1 MKILAL
7 DTAAS
12 WCSVA
17 VYNADGDVV
26 LADVSENIG
35 KGHAEVL
42 MDYIERAVTEAKLSL
57 RDMDRVAV
65 NIGPGSFTGVRIG
78 VSAARGF
85 ALALDVPAIGI
96 TAFEALAA
104 ETQILSPEKP
114 ILVLLDAHRGEIYAQ
129 SFDAKG
135 LPGAKPLVLS
145 REGAEALAVSQA
157 ENTVLAGSA
166 AAAIND
172 VLGGRFE
179 LGPIEPTAKI
189 GIYAHLASL
198 RQPGDAPKPLYM
210 RGPDAKPQVG
220 FALPR
225 KATGE

>member
-17 VYNADGDVV
+17 VYNSDGDIV

-42 MDYIERAVTEAKLSL
+42 MDYVERAAREAKLSL

-104 ETQILSPEKP
+104 ETQSLSPEKP
-114 ILVLLDAHRGEIYAQ
+114 VLVLLDAHRGEIYAQ

-135 LPGAKPLVLS
+135 LPSAKPLVLS
-145 REGAEALAVSQA
+145 REEAEALAVSQA
-157 ENTVLAGSA
+157 ASTVLAGSA
-166 AAAIND
+166 APAINE
-172 VLGGRFE
+172 VIGSRFT
-179 LGPIEPTAKI
+179 LGPVEPTAKI
-189 GIYAHLASL
+189 GIYARLANS

>member
-17 VYNADGDVV
+17 VYNSDGDVV

-42 MDYIERAVTEAKLSL
+42 MTYVERAVTEAKLSIS
-57 RDMDRVAV
+57 DMDRVAV
-65 NIGPGSFTGVRIG
+65 NVGPGSFTGVRIG

-85 ALALDVPAIGI
+85 ALALGIPAIGV

-104 ETQILSPEKP
+104 EIHIANPENP
-114 ILVLLDAHRGEIYAQ
+114 VLVLLDAHRGEIYAQ

-135 LPGAKPLVLS
+135 LTSARPLVLS
-145 REGAEALAVSQA
+145 REEALALAVSQA

-166 AAAIND
+166 ARSINEAI
-172 VLGGRFE
+172 GGRFAVG
-179 LGPIEPTAKI
+179 LAEPTAKI
-189 GIYAHLASL
+189 GIYARLAGL

-225 KATGE
+225 KSAGE

>member
-17 VYNADGDVV
+17 VYDSDGDVM
-26 LADVSENIG
+26 LADMSENIG

-42 MDYIERAVTEAKLSL
+42 MTYIERALTEAELSL
-57 RDMDRVAV
+57 RHMDRVAV

-85 ALALDVPAIGI
+85 ALALDIPALGI

-104 ETQILSPEKP
+104 ETRVANPEKP
-114 ILVLLDAHRGEIYAQ
+114 VLVFLDAHRGEIYAQ

-135 LPGAKPLVLS
+135 TPSGGPLVLA
-145 REGAEALAVSQA
+145 REEAQALAASRA

-166 AAAIND
+166 ARAINED
-172 VLGGRFE
+172 IGGRFA
-179 LGPIEPTAKI
+179 LGPVEPTAKI
-189 GIYAHLASL
+189 GTYARLASL

-225 KATGE
+225 KSAGE

>member
-17 VYNADGDVV
+17 VYNFDGDVV

-35 KGHAEVL
+35 KGHAELL
-42 MDYIERAVTEAKLSL
+42 MGYVERAVTEAKLSL

-85 ALALDVPAIGI
+85 ALALGVPAIGI

-104 ETQILSPEKP
+104 EAQALLPEKP
-114 ILVLLDAHRGEIYAQ
+114 ALILLDAHRGEIYAQ
-129 SFDAKG
+129 AFDAEG
-135 LPGAKPLVLS
+135 GPNLKPLVLS
-145 REGAEALAVSQA
+145 REEAEALAVSQA

-166 AAAIND
+166 APAINEAI
-172 VLGGRFE
+172 GSRFA
-179 LGPIEPTAKI
+179 LGPVESTAKI
-189 GIYAHLASL
+189 GIYARLACT
-198 RQPGDAPKPLYM
+198 RQSGDAPKPLYM

-225 KATGE
+225 RQAGE

>member
-17 VYNADGDVV
+17 VYHADGDVV

-172 VLGGRFE
+172 VLGCRFE